1 MTITIDGSLL
11 DWTQDDRLETS
22 ATQVPGYEMYGRV
35 ESDTF
40 YLALLSSQAIG
51 TNTTFWLNTDGNPT
65 TGYQVFGAY
74 GGAELYINFDIAG
87 VPHLYDASTNQLVS
101 NITYALSPD
110 HLSLEIALPKALFG
124 PSVTSLGILADVNDA
139 QFLPGAYASGYYSL
153 TDPSVPSQFDGN
165 LNDWSQSQRLDHGTN
180 VQAGYEIYGKF
191 ANDAFVFG
199 VKSALDIGV
208 GTTFWFDTD
217 GNTSSGHQ
225 IFGFALGAEFNI
237 NIGGDGVAR
246 LYSGDAGQTFVG
258 NIDYKVAVDGKSIE
272 FELSKSLIGNGVNTV
287 KMLADINDQQFLPA
301 DYSSQPFTVT
311 DPASIPQ
318 PAGDGYKI
326 AIVYSATTAQNYFS
340 ETAYSQ
346 LFMAAQSQA
355 MAAGIPFDVL
365 SEADLTNANLATLA
379 GYDAIVF
386 PSFQNVPANYAEI
399 EAVLNDL
406 VFDHHVPLI
415 TAGNFMTSDAE
426 GNALP
431 GNAYARMQSLLGVTV
446 NGSDTGTV
454 NLIAEDHQITDG
466 YGDGQLIRSYTGFNG
481 GGVGT
486 SFFEAFGSNLS
497 TVIAEQTV
505 NGGTAHNAVIGT
517 VTGGRNVHFA
527 TDGFLADNNLL
538 GQALDWVT
546 EDANDGPQLSL
557 HMTRNESVVASRTDL
572 DQAMETE
579 DVGNNGGI
587 LASLVNILQQWKTDY
602 NFVGSYYAD
611 IGLYPADGQQTN
623 WAVSKPFY
631 DQMLAMGNEIG
642 SHSVSHPENTNLLFP
657 EVLTQDI
664 LDQIKA
670 AYADPLIVPN
680 NPNGNFTPYGMR
692 DGASQA
698 IINQLANMSLTEIN
712 QRIAAAKL
720 VADPTTL
727 DTVDKALLEATF
739 QFQFEASREILEA
752 QGITVTG
759 AAVPGMPESHA
770 TASQILQYYDYISGG
785 GSLVG
790 AGYPGAIGYLSPS
803 ENDKVYIAPNM
814 SFDFTLVGWQ
824 NLTAEQAADAWLAEF
839 NSLSKNSDM
848 PIVVW
853 PWHDYGPTGWMI
865 DPPTASEY
873 TLAMY
878 TSFIQAAFQAGA
890 EFVTLADLAQRIE
903 TFDHTTFS
911 YSVSGNTINATVTPD
926 TNALGTFSLDLD
938 ELAGGDK
945 IKNVAGWYA
954 YDEDS
959 VFLDAN
965 GGTFQI
971 ELGTAQD
978 DVTHIT
984 SIGQR
989 AKLVDLTGDGT
1000 NLSFT
1005 IAGEGKVVVDL
1016 KNLPGSNLTV
1026 TGATILSQAGE
1037 ILTLD
1042 LGGMGN
1048 HVVSVQQTA
1057 PSNTAPTDITV
1068 TGLTGLLEET
1078 ATLTKVATLTV
1089 VDNDVDPLMKNNT
1102 VTVSD
1107 TRFLYDINDGG
1118 LYLKAGQ
1125 KVDFETEPT
1134 ISLTLTATDAGNP
1147 ALTFSKPL
1155 TITVIDGNDGLGLL
1169 PTKIVS
1175 MERASTDTPLNLSVP
1190 VDPNGDTQTFIVA
1203 SLPSLGQVLLNG
1215 VAIANG
1221 QSLTLAEFQSLTYSF
1236 PDVVPQDISLA
1247 FQVDDG
1253 HGHLDPF
1260 NVTLQVTAGV
1270 NNTFNGTPDPDRLDG
1285 AWGDDKLNGL
1295 GGSDILIGGIGADTL
1310 DGGIGADTMLGG
1322 AGNDK
1327 FYVDNAADQIIELAG
1342 NGDDI
1347 AYATVNYTL
1356 AAGQEVETLSAHNA
1370 AAKNA
1375 LNLTGNE
1382 LANKLV
1388 GNSGANALDGGA
1400 GNDKLYGLDGNDKYY
1415 VDSASDQVFETTGA
1429 GDDTV
1434 YTTASYALLAGQ
1446 YVETLSA
1453 KDVNGTT
1460 ALNLTG
1466 NAFANRLV
1474 GNAGNNILNGGA
1486 SADIMEGGGGDDT
1499 YVVDNAGD
1507 QVIEATNAGTDTV
1520 QSSISFTLGADF
1532 ENLTL
1537 TGSAAI
1543 NATGNAGANTIG
1555 GNSGNNTLD
1564 GGLGADKMSGGSGND
1579 TYIVDDAGDQAI
1591 EAAGGGTDT
1600 VQSSVSFTLGANV
1613 ENLTLTGSAAINGT
1627 GNTLANVI
1635 NGNSGDNILN
1645 GGAGADTMTGGAGND
1660 TYVVDNAGDSI
1671 VEAAGTDS
1679 DTVTAS
1685 VSYTLTAGAAIETL
1699 RTTSDAGTVAINL
1712 TGNALAQEIIGNA
1725 GANALKDGAGAGDV
1739 LRGLGGNDNY
1749 LIYSAA
1755 TTIVEGS
1762 TQGAMDRVL
1771 VNVDYTLGSGVFAE
1785 WLATTSGAGTSS
1797 FDLTGNEIAQQV
1809 VGNAGANRIDGKG
1822 GGDTLTGLAGKDM
1835 FVFSSALGLDNVD
1848 TITDFS
1854 TVDDRIELEN
1864 GVFTVLTATGVL
1876 AASAFRANTTGL
1888 AGDADD
1894 YIIYESD
1901 TGKLFYDAD
1910 GTGVTAGIHFAT
1922 LTVGLNLSSA
1932 DFVVA

>member
-1 MTITIDGSLL
+1 MTIAIDGSLL

-22 ATQVPGYEMYGRV
+22 ATQVAGYQMYGRV
-35 ESDTF
+35 EGDTF
-40 YLALLSSQAIG
+40 YLALLSAEAIG

-65 TGYQVFGAY
+65 TGYQVFDAY
-74 GGAELYINFDIAG
+74 GGAEFYINFDIAG
-87 VPHLYDASTNQLVS
+87 VPHLYNGGTGQLVS
-101 NITYALSPD
+101 NISYALSPD
-110 HLSLEIALPKALFG
+110 HLSLEIALPKSLLG
-124 PSVTSLGILADVNDA
+124 PSVTSLGILADVNDH

-180 VQAGYEIYGKF
+180 VQAGYEVYGKF

-199 VKSALDIGV
+199 VKSAIDIDV
-208 GTTFWFDTD
+208 GTTFWFNTD
-217 GNTSSGHQ
+217 GNNSTGYQ
-225 IFGFALGAEFNI
+225 IFGNTLGAEFNV

-246 LYSGDAGQTFVG
+246 LYSGSAGQTFIG
-258 NIDYKVAVDGKSIE
+258 NIDYKIAIDGKSIE
-272 FELSKSLIGNGVNTV
+272 FELAKSLIGNGVNTV
-287 KMLADINDQQFLPA
+287 QMLADISDQKFLPEF
-301 DYSSQPFTVT
+301 YSNQPFTVT

-365 SEADLTNANLATLA
+365 SEADLTNANLSTLA

-415 TAGNFMTSDAE
+415 SAGNFMTSDAE

-446 NGSDTGTV
+446 NGSATGTV

-466 YGDGQLIRSYTGFNG
+466 YGDGQLIRSYTGFEG

-486 SFFEAFGSNLS
+486 SFFEAFGSNSS

-538 GQALDWVT
+538 GKALDWVT
-546 EDANDGPQLSL
+546 EDAHDGPQLSL

-579 DVGNNGGI
+579 DVNTGI
-587 LASLVNILQQWKTDY
+587 LSSLVNILQQWKTDY

-611 IGLYPADGQQTN
+611 TGLYPADGQQTN

-631 DQMLAMGNEIG
+631 DQILAMGNEIG

-657 EVLTQDI
+657 DTLTQAV

-670 AYADPLIVPN
+670 AYADPNIVPN
-680 NPNGNFTPYGMR
+680 NRPGNFTPYGMR
-692 DGASQA
+692 EGASQQ
-698 IINQLANMSLTEIN
+698 IIQQLANMSLTEIN
-712 QRIAAAKL
+712 DRIAAAKL

-739 QFQFEASREILEA
+739 QFQFETSRHILET
-752 QGITVTG
+752 QLGITIDG
-759 AAVPGMPESHA
+759 AAVPGMPESH
-770 TASQILQYYDYISGG
+770 TTSSEILQYYQYLSGG
-785 GSLVG
+785 ASLVG
-790 AGYPGAIGYLSPS
+790 AGYPGAIGYLTPG
-803 ENDKVYIAPNM
+803 ENDKVYLAPNM

-824 NLTAEQAADAWLAEF
+824 NLTPEQAAAAWLSEF
-839 NSLSKNSDM
+839 NALSKNSDM

-853 PWHDYGPTGWMI
+853 PWHDYGPTEWMI
-865 DPPTASEY
+865 DFPTASEY

-911 YSVSGNTINATVTPD
+911 YSVSGNTINATVTPEA
-926 TNALGTFSLDLD
+926 NSLGTFSLDLD
-938 ELAGGDK
+938 ELAGGQK
-945 IKNVAGWYA
+945 IKSVAGWYA

-959 VFLDAN
+959 VFLDAD
-965 GGTFQI
+965 GGSFQI

-989 AKLVDLTGDGT
+989 AKLVSLTGDGT
-1000 NLSFT
+1000 SLSFT

-1016 KNLPGSNLTV
+1016 KNLPGYGLTV
-1026 TGATILSQAGE
+1026 TGASYTQTGE

-1042 LGGMGN
+1042 LGAMGN

-1057 PSNTAPTDITV
+1057 PTNTAPTDITV
-1068 TGLTGLLEET
+1068 QGLTGLLEET
-1078 ATLTKVATLTV
+1078 ATLTKVATLAV
-1089 VDNDVDPLMKNNT
+1089 VDNDVDPLMRNNT

-1107 TRFLYDINDGG
+1107 TRFLYDANDGG

-1155 TITVIDGNDGLGLL
+1155 TITVLDGNDGLGVL

-1190 VDPNGDTQTFIVA
+1190 ADPNGDTQTFIVA
-1203 SLPSLGQVLLNG
+1203 SLPSLGQILLNG

-1236 PDVVPQDISLA
+1236 PDVAPQDIGLA

-1260 NVTLQVTAGV
+1260 NVTLRVTAGV

-1310 DGGIGADTMLGG
+1310 DGGIGADAMHGG

-1347 AYATVNYTL
+1347 AYTTVNYTL
-1356 AAGQEVETLSAHNA
+1356 AVGQEVETLSARDA
-1370 AAKNA
+1370 ASTGA

-1382 LANKLV
+1382 LINKLV
-1388 GNSGANALDGGA
+1388 GNAGVNALDGGA
-1400 GNDKLYGLDGNDKYY
+1400 GNDKLYGLGGNDKYY
-1415 VDSASDQVFETTGA
+1415 VDSAGDQVFETTGA

-1434 YTTASYALLAGQ
+1434 YTTVSYALLAGQ

-1453 KDVNGTT
+1453 KDVLGTT

-1486 SADIMEGGGGDDT
+1486 GVDIMEGGGGDDT

-1507 QVIEATNAGTDTV
+1507 QVIEAANAGTDTV
-1520 QSSISFTLGADF
+1520 QSSISFALGADF

-1543 NATGNAGANTIG
+1543 NATGNAIGNTIG

-1564 GGLGADKMSGGSGND
+1564 GGLGADKMSGGGGND
-1579 TYIVDDAGDQAI
+1579 IYVVDDAGDQAI
-1591 EAAGGGTDT
+1591 ETAGAGTDT

-1645 GGAGADTMTGGAGND
+1645 GGAGADIMTGGAGKD

-1671 VEAAGTDS
+1671 VETAGADS

-1699 RTTSDAGTVAINL
+1699 RTTSDNGTGAINL

-1739 LRGLGGNDNY
+1739 LRGLDGNDNY

-1762 TQGAMDRVL
+1762 TQGAMDRAL
-1771 VNVDYTLGSGVFAE
+1771 VNADYTLASGVFVE
-1785 WLATTSGAGTSS
+1785 WLATTRGAGTSS

-1888 AGDADD
+1888 SGDADD
-1894 YIIYESD
+1894 RVIYESD

-1922 LTVGLNLSSA
+1922 LTVGLNLSYA

>member
-1 MTITIDGSLL
+1 MTIAIDGSLL

-22 ATQVPGYEMYGRV
+22 ATQVAGYEMYGRV

-40 YLALLSSQAIG
+40 YLALQSAQAIG

-65 TGYQVFGAY
+65 TGYQVFGEH
-74 GGAELYINFDIAG
+74 GGAEFYINFDIGG
-87 VPHLYDASTNQLVS
+87 VPRLYDASTNQLVS
-101 NITYALSPD
+101 NISYALSPD
-110 HLSLEIALPKALFG
+110 NLSVEIALPRSLFG

-139 QFLPGAYASGYYSL
+139 QFLPGSYASGYYSL
-153 TDPSVPSQFDGN
+153 VDPAVPSQFDGN

-217 GNTSSGHQ
+217 GNSSSGHP

-246 LYSGDAGQTFVG
+246 LYSGDAGQFFVG

-272 FELSKSLIGNGVNTV
+272 FELSKSQIGNGVNTV
-287 KMLADINDQQFLPA
+287 RMLADINDQTYLPG
-301 DYSSQPFTVT
+301 DYTSQPFTVT

-326 AIVYSATTAQNYFS
+326 AIVYSATTAQNYWS
-340 ETAYSQ
+340 ETSYSQ

-365 SEADLTNANLATLA
+365 SEADLTNANLSTLA

-386 PSFQNVPANYAEI
+386 PSFQNVPSNYAEI

-415 TAGNFMTSDAE
+415 TAGNFMTSDAN
-426 GNALP
+426 GDSLP
-431 GNAYARMQSLLGVTV
+431 GNAYARMQSLFGVTV
-446 NGSDTGTV
+446 SGSATGNI
-454 NLIAEDHQITDG
+454 NLIAGDQQITSGYADG
-466 YGDGQLIRSYTGFNG
+466 EVIHTYTGAGTQFFNP
-481 GGVGT
+481 
-486 SFFEAFGSNLS
+486 FGAGAS

-505 NGGTAHNAVIGT
+505 NGGSILNAVLGT

-538 GQALDWVT
+538 GKALDWVT

-572 DQAMETE
+572 DQAMEVE
-579 DVGNNGGI
+579 DVGANGGI

-631 DQMLAMGNEIG
+631 DQILAMGNEIG
-642 SHSVSHPENTNLLFP
+642 SHSVSHPDNTNLLFP
-657 EVLTQDI
+657 ETLTQEI

-670 AYADPLIVPN
+670 AYANSAIVPN
-680 NPNGNFTPYGMR
+680 NPNGNFTPYGLR

-698 IINQLANMSLTEIN
+698 VINQLANMSLTEIN
-712 QRIAAAKL
+712 SRIAAAKL

-727 DTVDKALLEATF
+727 STVDKALLEATF
-739 QFQFEASREILEA
+739 QFQFETSRHILET
-752 QGITVTG
+752 QLGITIDG

-770 TASQILQYYDYISGG
+770 TASEILQYYQYLSGG

-790 AGYPGAIGYLSPS
+790 AGYPGAIGYLSPG

-839 NSLSKNSDM
+839 NALSKNSDM
-848 PIVVW
+848 PVVVW
-853 PWHDYGPTGWMI
+853 PWHDYGPTEWVI
-865 DPPTASEY
+865 DAPSASEF

-878 TSFIQAAFQAGA
+878 TSFIQAAYQAGA

-903 TFDHTTFS
+903 TFDHTAFS

-938 ELAGGDK
+938 ELAGGQK
-945 IKNVAGWYA
+945 IKSVAGWYA

-959 VFLDAN
+959 VFLDAD
-965 GGTFQI
+965 GGSFQI

-989 AKLVDLTGDGT
+989 AKLVNLTGDGT
-1000 NLSFT
+1000 SLSFT
-1005 IAGEGKVVVDL
+1005 ITGEGKVVVDL
-1016 KNLPGSNLTV
+1016 KNLPGYGLNV
-1026 TGATILSQAGE
+1026 TGASYTQTGE

-1048 HVVSVQQTA
+1048 HLVSVQQTA
-1057 PSNTAPTDITV
+1057 PTNTAPTDITV
-1068 TGLTGLLEET
+1068 QGLTGLLEET
-1078 ATLTKVATLTV
+1078 AALTKVATLAV
-1089 VDNDVDPLMKNNT
+1089 VDNDVDPLMRNNT

-1107 TRFLYDINDGG
+1107 TRFLYDANDGG

-1155 TITVIDGNDGLGLL
+1155 TITILDGNDGLGPL

-1190 VDPNGDTQTFIVA
+1190 ADPNGDTQTFIVA

-1236 PDVVPQDISLA
+1236 PDVAPQDISLA

-1270 NNTFNGTPDPDRLDG
+1270 NNTFNGTADADRLDG

-1295 GGSDILIGGIGADTL
+1295 GGNDTLIGGIGADTL
-1310 DGGIGADTMLGG
+1310 DGGNGTDAMHGG

-1327 FYVDNAADQIIELAG
+1327 FYVDNAADQIIELTG

-1347 AYATVNYTL
+1347 AYTTVNYTL

-1388 GNSGANALDGGA
+1388 GNAGANALDGGA
-1400 GNDKLYGLDGNDKYY
+1400 GNDKLYGLGGNDKYY

-1434 YTTASYALLAGQ
+1434 YATVSYALLAGQ

-1453 KDVNGTT
+1453 KDVNGTG

-1466 NAFANRLV
+1466 NAFTDRLV

-1486 SADIMEGGGGDDT
+1486 GADIMQGSGGDDT
-1499 YVVDNAGD
+1499 YVVDNSGD
-1507 QVIEATNAGTDTV
+1507 QVIEAANAGSDTV

-1543 NATGNAGANTIG
+1543 NATGNATGNTIG

-1564 GGLGADKMSGGSGND
+1564 GGLGADKMSGGGGND
-1579 TYIVDDAGDQAI
+1579 IYVVDDAGDQAI
-1591 EAAGGGTDT
+1591 EAAGAGTDT
-1600 VQSSVSFTLGANV
+1600 VQSSVNVTLGANV

-1645 GGAGADTMTGGAGND
+1645 GGAGVDTMTGGVGND
-1660 TYVVDNAGDSI
+1660 TYFVDNAGDSI
-1671 VEAAGTDS
+1671 VETAGADN

-1699 RTTSDAGTVAINL
+1699 HTTSDDGTGAINL

-1771 VNVDYTLGSGVFAE
+1771 VNADYALGSGVFAE

-1809 VGNAGANRIDGKG
+1809 VGNAGANRIDGRG

-1876 AASAFRANTTGL
+1876 AASAFRANTSGL

-1894 YIIYESD
+1894 RIIYESD

-1922 LTVGLNLSSA
+1922 LTAGLNLSYA